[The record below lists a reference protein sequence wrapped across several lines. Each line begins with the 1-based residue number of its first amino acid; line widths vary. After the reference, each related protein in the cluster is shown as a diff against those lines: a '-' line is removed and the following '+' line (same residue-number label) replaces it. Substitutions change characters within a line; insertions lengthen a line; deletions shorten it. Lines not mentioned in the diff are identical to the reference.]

1 MNTDSLRQLQ
11 NYFKKN
17 NFHLSRK
24 ISKLV
29 VTASPQQ
36 IPSDPNK
43 AIEDFARAQNA
54 FKKISDPEINFGSV
68 VQITSA
74 NGAVYKL
81 TKEDVLSGG
90 YWYLC
95 MKVDP
100 NVNIPNSD
108 SITSLQSLVDSDP
121 NVEGEGVEKVKN
133 FFERYRAY
141 SGVGGQSKIVTFF
154 LSGHTPYQTDEF
166 YSKYVKNLVLVK
178 NETNV
183 IQIEKFD
190 VGSPSLSEFIDAASD
205 IIVIGASLIAL
216 AATGPVAIGV
226 SFVNALRK
234 VANAA
239 MLIGIFNNLL
249 AGDYL
254 EAILGIIGLLIGN
267 PRSTKPLLRSYI
279 YFFRGPNAIY
289 VTSPRLL
296 IKVPDYVL
304 AIGAAFMETI
314 QYVIETIVG
323 AVKDYQKELN
333 EKYGIDKEFAT
344 EEELLAAKNKA
355 GEFERYIMEMNLAEL
370 AAATRVA
377 KSQVVVQTG
386 A

>member
-1 MNTDSLRQLQ
+1 M
-11 NYFKKN
+11 
-17 NFHLSRK
+17 
-24 ISKLV
+24 
-29 VTASPQQ
+29 
-36 IPSDPNK
+36 
-43 AIEDFARAQNA
+43 
-54 FKKISDPEINFGSV
+54 

-108 SITSLQSLVDSDP
+108 NITSLQSLVDSDP

-178 NETNV
+178 NEMNV

-323 AVKDYQKELN
+323 AVKD
-333 EKYGIDKEFAT
+333 
-344 EEELLAAKNKA
+344 
-355 GEFERYIMEMNLAEL
+355 
-370 AAATRVA
+370 
-377 KSQVVVQTG
+377 
-386 A
+386 

>member
-1 MNTDSLRQLQ
+1 MKTDSLKELQ
-11 NYFKKN
+11 NYFKQS

-24 ISKLV
+24 ISKLI

-43 AIEDFARAQNA
+43 AIEDFAKEQNA

-81 TKEDVLSGG
+81 TKEDVLRGG

-121 NVEGEGVEKVKN
+121 NVEGEGVEKVRN
-133 FFERYRAY
+133 FLKRYRAY
-141 SGVGGQSKIVTFF
+141 SGVGGQSKIVTYL
-154 LSGHTPYQTDEF
+154 LSGHTPYQTDDF
-166 YSKYVKNLVLVK
+166 YSKHIKNLVLVK
-178 NETNV
+178 NEMNV

-190 VGSPSLSEFIDAASD
+190 VGSPSLSDFIDAVSD
-205 IIVIGASLIAL
+205 IIVIGASLVAL
-216 AATGPVAIGV
+216 AATGPVAIGL
-226 SFVNALRK
+226 SLVNVLRK

-239 MLIGIFNNLL
+239 MLVGIFNNLL
-249 AGDYL
+249 AENYL
-254 EAILGIIGLLIGN
+254 EAILGIVGLLIGN
-267 PRSTKPLLRSYI
+267 PRSSKSLLRAYI
-279 YFFRGPNAIY
+279 YYFRGPNAIY

-296 IKVPDYVL
+296 IQVPDYVL
-304 AIGAAFMETI
+304 AIGASFMETI

-323 AVKDYQKELN
+323 AVKDYQKEVN
-333 EKYGIDKEFAT
+333 EKYGIDKEFVT

-355 GEFERYIMEMNLAEL
+355 GEFERYIMEIDLSEL
-370 AAATRVA
+370 AAATSVA
-377 KSQVVVQTG
+377 ESQLVVQTG